1 MKQILQEFYDFWGE
15 VWNKIEKVYSS
26 LTEIILAQILW
37 EKTLPALFWH
47 LQCVSTQMGEVIV
60 SNSGKVSVRDSSHCN
75 LPQSISES
83 LQVSSSPD
91 KKG

>member
-1 MKQILQEFYDFWGE
+1 MKQILQEFYDFFGE

-47 LQCVSTQMGEVIV
+47 PQCVSTQMGEVIV
-60 SNSGKVSVRDSSHCN
+60 SNSGKLSVRDSSHCN

>member
-1 MKQILQEFYDFWGE
+1 MKQILQEFYVFFWE

-47 LQCVSTQMGEVIV
+47 PQCVSDQMGEVKV
-60 SNSGKVSVRDSSHCN
+60 SNSGKLSARDSSLCN

-83 LQVSSSPD
+83 LQVNSSPD